1 MAARLTVGVDARERL
16 RRLSV
21 VFAVELR
28 LKIVAELYMREMSAQ
43 QFYREFGGGSLSRV
57 SQNFTR
63 LAKEGWLR
71 FLYSKG
77 PGGTR
82 HGGIERFYRASE
94 PAYFDAESWELLPYS
109 VRCTASLNLFRQ
121 IAPRLR
127 RDLESPGM
135 EGTDFKRDLKAMP
148 ITLDEIGWHRV
159 IQAVSTRFTRLYEE
173 QEDARRRSRQCGEE
187 LFRADVLLAAFQSP
201 SDSGLSVVNEL
212 LIESPREPLMPFAER
227 LAPILADEV
236 RRDIVSR
243 LNATELSV
251 TQFHREF
258 GGASKSGIS
267 RRFKGL
273 EGGGWVLRGRQEQR
287 RGTTEQFYRATKPA
301 IQGYEPWANPTAL
314 LRETHEWQTFEYLC
328 ERVEE
333 AMRTG
338 TFDAMAN
345 RFLSWSMLRFDR
357 QGWENALGGIESLAK
372 EIDWEERSA
381 KERMAKTGEA
391 PIKATVSLG
400 ASKPRASWSRRFSHG
415 I

>member
-1 MAARLTVGVDARERL
+1 MAARLAVGFDARERL
-16 RRLSV
+16 RRLAV

-82 HGGIERFYRASE
+82 HGGIEHFYRASE

-127 RDLESPGM
+127 RDLESSRT
-135 EGTDFKRDLKAMP
+135 EGSDFKRELTVEP
-148 ITLDEIGWHRV
+148 ITLDEIGWHRA
-159 IQAVSTRFTRLYEE
+159 IQAVSAQFARLYEE
-173 QEDARRRSRQCGEE
+173 QEDARRRSLHSGEE
-187 LFRADVLLAAFQSP
+187 LFRADVLLAVFQAPTS
-201 SDSGLSVVNEL
+201 SASAVANDL
-212 LIESPREPLMPFAER
+212 LIESPREPLAPFAER

-251 TQFHREF
+251 TRFHREL
-258 GGASKSGIS
+258 GGTSKSGIS

-273 EGGGWVLRGRQEQR
+273 EAGGWVLKDRRKQR
-287 RGTTEQFYRATKPA
+287 RGATEQFYRATKPA
-301 IQGYEPWANPTAL
+301 IKGYEPWADPIAL
-314 LRETHEWQTFEYLC
+314 LRETHEWETFEYFC
-328 ERVEE
+328 EQVGE
-333 AMRTG
+333 AMRFG

-345 RFLSWSMLRFDR
+345 GFLSWSMLRFDR

-372 EIDWEERSA
+372 EIGQEEQRA
-381 KERMAKTGEA
+381 KKRMAKTGET
-391 PIKATVSLG
+391 PIKATIAVAGFEAPSELVK
-400 ASKPRASWSRRFSHG
+400 AF
-415 I
+415 